1 MYTPEQIAQALDL
14 AVLRPTASA
23 EDILVACELV
33 RKNNIRTICVAP
45 IYARLAV
52 EQEVPVCAVV
62 GFPHGTSTPSQK
74 RNEAVAL
81 LEDGVQELDVVINY
95 GRLLDGDVDPVMQEL
110 TAIVDIAHSRHAT
123 VKAIME
129 ACYYTMPQLED
140 AAHLCVDLGVDFVK
154 TSSGY
159 GLHGANP
166 QNVKA
171 LLQAVEGSDA
181 QVKASGGIKS
191 YNDAA
196 KFLDLGCTRL
206 GASRYKELL
215 P

>member
-1 MYTPEQIAQALDL
+1 MYTAEQIANALDL
-14 AVLRPTASA
+14 AVLRPTARA
-23 EDILVACELV
+23 DDIRAACELV
-33 RKNNIRTICVAP
+33 RRNEIRTICVAP

-52 EQEVPVCAVV
+52 EQKVTVCAVV

-74 RNEAVAL
+74 RNEALAL
-81 LEDGVQELDVVINY
+81 LDDGVTELDVVINY
-95 GRLLDGDVDPVMQEL
+95 GRLLDGDVAPVEQEL
-110 TAIVDIAHSRHAT
+110 TAIVDLARSHHAC
-123 VKAIME
+123 VKGILE
-129 ACYYTMPQLED
+129 ACYYTMPLLED
-140 AAHLCVDLGVDFVK
+140 AGRLCVDLGVDFLK

-171 LLQAVEGSDA
+171 LLQAVEETDA

-206 GASRYKELL
+206 GASRFKELL

>member
-1 MYTPEQIAQALDL
+1 LLD
-14 AVLRPTASA
+14 
-23 EDILVACELV
+23 
-33 RKNNIRTICVAP
+33 
-45 IYARLAV
+45 
-52 EQEVPVCAVV
+52 
-62 GFPHGTSTPSQK
+62 
-74 RNEAVAL
+74 
-81 LEDGVQELDVVINY
+81 DGVKELDVVINY
-95 GRLLDGDVDPVMQEL
+95 GRLLDRYYTPVQQEL
-110 TAIVDIAHSRHAT
+110 TAIVEAAKSGGVI

-129 ACYYTMPQLED
+129 ACYYTMGQLEN
-140 AAHLCVDLGVDFVK
+140 AGRFCVDLGVDFLK

-171 LLQAVEGSDA
+171 LLQAVEGTDA

-206 GASRYKELL
+206 GASRFKELL

>member
-1 MYTPEQIAQALDL
+1 MYTAEQIAGALDF
-14 AVLRPTASA
+14 AVFRPTARA
-23 EDILVACELV
+23 EDIRVACELV
-33 RKNNIRTICVAP
+33 RRHKIRTICVAP

-52 EQEVPVCAVV
+52 EQKVTVCAVV

-74 RNEAVAL
+74 RNEALAL
-81 LEDGVQELDVVINY
+81 LDDGVKELDVVINY
-95 GRLLDGDVDPVMQEL
+95 GRLLDRYYTPVQQEL
-110 TAIVDIAHSRHAT
+110 TAIVEAAKSGGVI

-129 ACYYTMPQLED
+129 ACYYTMGQLEN
-140 AAHLCVDLGVDFVK
+140 AGRFCVDLGVDFLK

-171 LLQAVEGSDA
+171 LLQAVEGTDA

-206 GASRYKELL
+206 GASRFKELL